1 MFEAVIAIVITLI
14 ALVIISVIFFSR
26 RNAHKSSRLK
36 GGRHAV
42 QSISTV
48 GVSSA
53 VSRNRGG
60 GKQPIQV
67 SSSQTSAVNFMEG
80 LKSRF
85 AAIGVLAAAIFG
97 SLGVRLW
104 SMQILTSEEY
114 VAQAEQNTYTT
125 VSTSAPRG
133 LIYDYAGVALV
144 KNRSSLTVLAN
155 AEVAHDRVVIQRLSA
170 LLGIPHNIV
179 KQRIMDSSS
188 GAQSQRVVAS
198 DVNLR
203 DVAFIAEHSE
213 AFPGVSTDMRTVRE
227 YPYGAL
233 AAHTLGYTGTIS
245 ETELKDAKTGV
256 TREMGD
262 TVGKSGVE
270 HAYDSMLAGDRG
282 QRVLVADA
290 DGTVRQI
297 VSETEPTK
305 GNDIYLTLKAPVQQV
320 ADQVLAAMVAPN
332 GIIGE
337 GKGSAA
343 SLVCMDVTD
352 GSIVALS
359 NYPTYT
365 PENFIGGISQDIWDL
380 FNTEESHYPLL
391 NRAIAGLYPAASTFK
406 AFTGLAGFE
415 YGFADSSRSWTCS
428 GTWTG
433 FGDDTP
439 QKCHN
444 HSGHGT
450 LPFRTGVVVSCD
462 VVFYEI
468 AKSFYEA
475 RDQVGNTAMQDFLKR
490 YGFGKRTEIDL
501 AGEEE
506 GVIPTPEWKKKR
518 FENAPEEATWR
529 PGDLSNMA
537 IGQGN
542 VLITPLQLAVGYAA
556 IATGELPKP
565 HLLKEVKNSEGDT
578 VVSFTPESMG
588 VPEGNRDYL
597 DIMRDALHG
606 VANEDSNVSAAFA
619 ANGIASAAAKTGTA
633 EVANKRD
640 YGWFACYAPY
650 DNPKYVVT
658 CVVEEGESGSK
669 SACPLAAQVL
679 SAALKYDEGSLDT
692 ALNRIAGST
701 GKSVPLPVKKTGR
714 ED

>member
-1 MFEAVIAIVITLI
+1 MLEALIAIVITLI
-14 ALVIISVIFFSR
+14 VLVVIAVTFFSR
-26 RNAHKSSRLK
+26 RNSKKSSQLK
-36 GGRHAV
+36 GGKHSV

-48 GVSSA
+48 GVSSS
-53 VSRNRGG
+53 VSAKRGG
-60 GKQPIQV
+60 SKQPIAV
-67 SSSQTSAVNFMEG
+67 SAPQTTAANFTDG

-85 AAIGVLAAAIFG
+85 AAIGVLAVGIFG
-97 SLGVRLW
+97 SLGARLW
-104 SMQILTSEEY
+104 SMQVLTSEEY
-114 VAQAEQNTYTT
+114 VEQAEKNSYTT

-133 LIYDYAGVALV
+133 LIYDSTGVALV
-144 KNRSSLTVLAN
+144 KNRSSLTVLAD
-155 AEVAHDRVVIQRLSA
+155 AEVAKDRVVIQRLSV
-170 LLGIPHNIV
+170 LLGIPHNVV

-203 DVAFIAEHSE
+203 DVAFIAEHPE
-213 AFPGVSTDMRTVRE
+213 AFPGVNTDMRTVRE

-233 AAHTLGYTGTIS
+233 AAHALGYTGTIS
-245 ETELKDAKTGV
+245 ENELKKTKNGMIH
-256 TREMGD
+256 EMGD

-270 HAYDSMLAGDRG
+270 EFYDSVLAGDRG
-282 QRVLVADA
+282 QRVVIADA

-305 GNDIYLTLKAPVQQV
+305 GNDIYLTINAAVQQV
-320 ADQVLAAMVAPN
+320 ADQALAAMVAPN
-332 GIIGE
+332 GVIGE

-343 SLVCMDVTD
+343 SLICMDVTD
-352 GSIVALS
+352 GSIVAMS

-365 PENFIGGISQDIWDL
+365 PESFIGGISQEIWDL
-380 FNTEESHYPLL
+380 FDSEESHDPLT
-391 NRAIAGLYPAASTFK
+391 NRSIEGLYPAASTFK

-433 FGDDTP
+433 FGEDTP

-450 LPFRTGVVVSCD
+450 IPFRTGVVVSCD

-468 AKSFYEA
+468 AKSFYDA
-475 RDQVGNTAMQDFLKR
+475 RAEVGDTAMQEFIER
-490 YGFGKRTEIDL
+490 YGFGRKTGIDL
-501 AGEEE
+501 STEAS
-506 GVIPTPEWKKKR
+506 GVIPTPEWKKEYYADR
-518 FENAPEEATWR
+518 PEEAIWR

-542 VLITPLQLAVGYAA
+542 VSITPLQLAVGYAA

-565 HLLKEVKNSEGDT
+565 HLLKEVKNSQGDT
-578 VVSFTPESMG
+578 VVTFAPESMG
-588 VPEGNRDYL
+588 TPEGNTDYL
-597 DIMRDALHG
+597 NAMRDALHG

-619 ANGIASAAAKTGTA
+619 AHGITSAAAKTGTA
-633 EVANKRD
+633 EKAGKRD
-640 YGWFACYAPY
+640 YGWFACYAPF

-658 CVVEEGESGSK
+658 CIVEEGESGSK

-679 SAALKYDEGSLDT
+679 SAALRSDEGSLDT
-692 ALNRIAGST
+692 TLTAIPGST
-701 GKSVPLPVKKTGR
+701 GQSIPLPVEQTAR